1 MSQLDEKIAHYSQVN
16 GELSLGLSEEEIVQS
31 TKDLGPSIYNKD
43 SEMVSCT
50 DNDELIRVRENFLR
64 KKLGRS
70 ETDESLDRSIKD
82 VCQKMGVSN
91 KTKYRALFYALL
103 KRALA

>member
-16 GELSLGLSEEEIVQS
+16 GELSLGLSEEEIALS

-43 SEMVSCT
+43 SEMVSCS
-50 DNDELIRVRENFLR
+50 DNDELVRVRENFLR

-70 ETDESLDRSIKD
+70 ETDDSLDASIKD
-82 VCQKMGVSN
+82 VCQKMGASN

-103 KRALA
+103 KKALA